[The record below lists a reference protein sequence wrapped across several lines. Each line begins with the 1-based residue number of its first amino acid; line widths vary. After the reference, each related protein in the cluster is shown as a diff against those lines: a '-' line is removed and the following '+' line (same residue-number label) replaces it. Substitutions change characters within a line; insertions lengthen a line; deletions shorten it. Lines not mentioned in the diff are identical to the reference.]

1 MKWLTNIQWAAE
13 DVQKQM
19 AAVGLNQTLL
29 KQDEIVH
36 LLATTWLVVSNQAN
50 LQQHS
55 MFPKT
60 SNFSVHIKTG
70 ILMADSN
77 TFFQ

>member
-36 LLATTWLVVSNQAN
+36 LLAT
-50 LQQHS
+50 
-55 MFPKT
+55 MF
-60 SNFSVHIKTG
+60 NSVFKHI
-70 ILMADSN
+70 
-77 TFFQ
+77 